1 MPMQHTCIYGTYF
14 KHNEGLFGYFRSM
27 WIRVDWVGLR
37 CILTYYGF
45 KPTRYHPI
53 HMDTHQN
60 EQALRDLKRIVDL
73 PIHLCHQLL
82 YIFTLDPSI
91 F

>member
-1 MPMQHTCIYGTYF
+1 MHT
-14 KHNEGLFGYFRSM
+14 KDLFGYFRSM

-60 EQALRDLKRIVDL
+60 EQALSNVDQKKKKWK
-73 PIHLCHQLL
+73 ILCVCNFNIKLL
-82 YIFTLDPSI
+82 LAASRL
-91 F
+91 

>member
-1 MPMQHTCIYGTYF
+1 
-14 KHNEGLFGYFRSM
+14 
-27 WIRVDWVGLR
+27 VDWVGLR

-60 EQALRDLKRIVDL
+60 EQALRGYFGGFCKT
-73 PIHLCHQLL
+73 LL
-82 YIFTLDPSI
+82 TKLLDYIL
-91 F
+91 